1 MTLSDK
7 SNQLDARASKIV
19 IEEAVKATA
28 THFDCTLQDV
38 AQGLKHN
45 DNCKGI
51 FSQYL
56 KLGIEAAHEAQSEQT
71 NDQ

>member
-28 THFDCTLQDV
+28 AHFDCTLEAI
-38 AQGLKHN
+38 AQGIKHN
-45 DNCKGI
+45 DNCKKT
-51 FSQYL
+51 FSQFL
-56 KLGIEAAHEAQSEQT
+56 KLGIEAAHEVQSEQT
-71 NDQ
+71 KE